1 MSERAGRRRTLPP
14 PSTPPF
20 PRAVATWVGRVAELA
35 RGAQLMASETLHLV
49 YGVGGVGKSEL
60 VYKLVEEAMR
70 QPRWADAAAVVLV
83 ARPNTG
89 AAHLAAALKSQLG
102 ARRKRITFS
111 ATGGS
116 AMDDLADIAQALEA
130 KPHIVFLD
138 DLHHLDPREAAEV
151 LGYLSRHV
159 RESRVIAASRVEL
172 TLPADAPPPVVH
184 RLGPLDASATAALVR
199 QVAARLG
206 VAAPDA
212 AQVFRRSG
220 GSPFYVLRELAG
232 DAGKDG
238 GLDDTVRAL
247 SDDARRLLLVLAST
261 RGRLSAG
268 DAQTLGGPSG
278 VDVLRALTRQLL
290 VDTSRGTAMVHDL
303 VRDAVYRLA
312 SRRDRSAAH
321 RQLAE
326 LHLSH
331 AGDGTRPPT
340 PADAPW
346 LVEAIHHLVAAGDVD
361 EAWERCTEHY
371 RVIASA
377 GLDHLLLDDL
387 RALADA
393 VDDARDAI
401 ALMQVRILVRRSLI
415 AQAADVLGRLSP
427 GARGT
432 LRALRLTG
440 EVAQRRG
447 RLSEAAAIYR
457 QARALAESPAER
469 FGVALEEADIIALRG
484 HGEQARALLDAAL
497 QDHADVT
504 PRERA
509 RWGWSLALSYLIEE
523 RFADS
528 VLAIDN
534 ALAAIH
540 GAGLEDLEVIL
551 VMLAVLGRAECD
563 ELGTAEQLLEK
574 VEKAAA
580 GGALREHVG
589 ALYAGVVGQAAGDLA
604 TAQRQLERAYGYL
617 TDHGDQVMAS
627 IAGYYLARVFVAL
640 GDIPAAIE
648 MAGRMS
654 RMAQAA
660 ELDTLAAHGRA
671 TQAEALLIAGRSP
684 EARVQAEAALAGPW
698 IGAQGW
704 RIANATLGR
713 ISVLDGDLGQAR
725 RFLDAAERGPGAG
738 ASASASAGAGAQ
750 EAAIGL
756 AAQEAAARRA
766 AVDLE
771 RAGLELHG
779 GDVRVALSAAGR
791 ALEHYRRVGRL
802 GMYAR
807 ALVARAAALVAA
819 ADDAGL
825 VEADALTS
833 EADGVATATGH
844 VRVRARCALLRAAI
858 RVRRGDAS
866 GARGELLNA
875 VHEGV
880 AALDHGEGRSVRAA
894 LGEVAM
900 TPGQRGLL
908 AALGLAPGARHKV
921 SARGSVQIV
930 DDASLEAAR
939 GGHFLVVEPVR
950 AVITCHAGGES
961 RVDRGRPLACE
972 LLAALVDAD
981 GAVVSAE
988 QLFVGVWGGREYH
1001 PLRHRNTVYVAVK
1014 RLRQTLKA
1022 LLQDEREVIETAA
1035 GGWRVADGVDI
1046 AVVRPVED

>member
-1 MSERAGRRRTLPP
+1 MSERGRRRTLPP
-14 PSTPPF
+14 PVTPPF
-20 PRAVATWVGRVAELA
+20 PRAVATWVGRTAELA
-35 RGAQLMASETLHLV
+35 RGAQHMDSETLHLV

-60 VYKLVEEAMR
+60 VYKLVEEALR
-70 QPRWADAAAVVLV
+70 QPRWADATAVVLV

-102 ARRKRITFS
+102 ARRRRITFS

-116 AMDDLADIAQALEA
+116 AQDDLADIAQALEA
-130 KPHIVFLD
+130 QPYLIFLD
-138 DLHHLDPREAAEV
+138 DLHHLDPREAADV

-159 RESRVIAASRVEL
+159 RASRVIAASRVEL
-172 TLPADAPPPVVH
+172 TLPPDAPPPVVH

-247 SDDARRLLLVLAST
+247 SDDARRLLLVLASS

-268 DAQTLGGPSG
+268 DAQTLGGPAG
-278 VDVLRALTRQLL
+278 ADVLRELTRQLL

-303 VRDAVYRLA
+303 VRDASFRGA
-312 SRRDRSAAH
+312 SRRDRAAAH

-331 AGDGTRPPT
+331 AGDGTRSAG
-340 PADAPW
+340 PADAAW
-346 LVEAIHHLVAAGDVD
+346 LVEAIHHLIAAGDVD
-361 EAWERCTEHY
+361 EAWDRCGRHY
-371 RVIASA
+371 RAIASA
-377 GLDHLLLDDL
+377 GLDHLMLDDL
-387 RALADA
+387 RTLANA
-393 VDDARDAI
+393 VDDARDAVG
-401 ALMQVRILVRRSLI
+401 LMQVRILVRRSLI

-427 GARGT
+427 SSRGS
-432 LRALRLTG
+432 LRALRLSG

-447 RLSEAAAIYR
+447 RLSEAEAIYR
-457 QARALAESPAER
+457 QARALAGSPVEQ
-469 FGVALEEADIIALRG
+469 FQVALEEADVSALRG
-484 HGEQARALLDAAL
+484 HGEQARAVLDQAL
-497 QDHADVT
+497 RDHTEISA
-504 PRERA
+504 RERA
-509 RWGWSLALSYLIEE
+509 RWGWSVALSYLIEE

-528 VLAIDN
+528 ALAVDD

-551 VMLAVLGRAECD
+551 VMLAVLARAECD
-563 ELGTAEQLLEK
+563 DLAGAEMLLEK
-574 VEKAAA
+574 VERAAA

-589 ALYAGVVGQAAGDLA
+589 SLYAGVVGQAAGDLA
-604 TAQRQLERAYGYL
+604 TALRQLERAYAYL

-627 IAGYYLARVFVAL
+627 IAGYYLARVFAAL
-640 GDIPAAIE
+640 GDIPAAID

-671 TQAEALLIAGRSP
+671 TQAEALLIAGRP
-684 EARVQAEAALAGPW
+684 TEARAQAEAALAGPW
-698 IGAQGW
+698 VGPQCW
-704 RIANATLGR
+704 RIANSTLSR
-713 ISVLDGDLGQAR
+713 LAVLDGDLGQAR
-725 RFLDAAERGPGAG
+725 RYLDAAERGASGRSEASSTEAG
-738 ASASASAGAGAQ
+738 L
-750 EAAIGL
+750 EAT
-756 AAQEAAARRA
+756 ARRA
-766 AVDLE
+766 AIDLE
-771 RAGLELHG
+771 RAGMELHG
-779 GDVRVALSAAGR
+779 GDTRVALSAAGR
-791 ALEHYRRVGRL
+791 ALEHYRRGGRL

-819 ADDAGL
+819 SDDAGL
-825 VEADALTS
+825 IEADALTA

-858 RVRRGDAS
+858 RVRRGDA
-866 GARGELLNA
+866 GGGRGELLAA
-875 VHEGV
+875 VHAGV

-921 SARGSVQIV
+921 STRGGVQIV
-930 DDASLEAAR
+930 DDASLETARAA
-939 GGHFLVVEPVR
+939 HFLVVEPVR
-950 AVITCHAGGES
+950 AVITCNAGGTT

-972 LLAALVDAD
+972 LLAAMVDAD
-981 GAVVSAE
+981 GAVISAE

-1022 LLQDEREVIETAA
+1022 LLKDEREVIETAA
-1035 GGWRVADGVDI
+1035 GGWRIADGVDV
-1046 AVVRPVED
+1046 AVVRPVDD

>member
-14 PSTPPF
+14 PSAPPF
-20 PRAVATWVGRVAELA
+20 PRAVATWVGRVAELT

-70 QPRWADAAAVVLV
+70 LPKWAEAQAVVLV

-102 ARRKRITFS
+102 ARRKRINFS

-116 AMDDLADIAQALEA
+116 AQDDLADIAQALEA

-138 DLHHLDPREAAEV
+138 DLHHIDPREAAEV
-151 LGYLSRHV
+151 LGYLSRYV

-172 TLPADAPPPVVH
+172 TLPSDAPPPVVH

-268 DAQTLGGPSG
+268 DAQTLGGPTG
-278 VDVLRALTRQLL
+278 VDVLRELTRQLL

-303 VRDAVYRLA
+303 VRDAAYRGA
-312 SRRDRSAAH
+312 GRRDRSAAH

-331 AGDGTRPPT
+331 AGDGARPAT

-371 RVIASA
+371 RAIASA

-393 VDDARDAI
+393 VDDARDAV

-427 GARGT
+427 AARGT

-447 RLSEAAAIYR
+447 RLSEAQAIYR
-457 QARALAESPAER
+457 QARDLAESPAER

-497 QDHADVT
+497 RDHADIS

-528 VLAIDN
+528 AIAVDN

-540 GAGLEDLEVIL
+540 GGGLEDLEVVL
-551 VMLAVLGRAECD
+551 VMLTVLGRAECD
-563 ELGTAEQLLEK
+563 DLGTAEKLLEK

-589 ALYAGVVGQAAGDLA
+589 SLYAGVVGQAAGDLA

-648 MAGRMS
+648 MSGRMS

-671 TQAEALLIAGRSP
+671 TQAEALLIAGRAP
-684 EARVQAEAALAGPW
+684 DARVQAEAALAGPW
-698 IGAQGW
+698 VGAQGW
-704 RIANATLGR
+704 RIANATLSR
-713 ISVLDGDLGQAR
+713 IAVLDGDLGQAR
-725 RFLDAAERGPGAG
+725 RYLDAAERPRADETSG
-738 ASASASAGAGAQ
+738 
-750 EAAIGL
+750 GL
-756 AAQEAAARRA
+756 HSLESAARRA
-766 AVDLE
+766 AIDLE

-779 GDVRVALSAAGR
+779 GDVRVALAAAGR
-791 ALEHYRRVGRL
+791 ALEHYRRTSRL
-802 GMYAR
+802 GMYSR

-825 VEADALTS
+825 IEADALTA
-833 EADGVATATGH
+833 EADAVATATGH

-858 RVRRGDAS
+858 RVRRGDPG

-894 LGEVAM
+894 LGEVPM

-908 AALGLAPGARHKV
+908 AALGLAPGARHRV

-939 GGHFLVVEPVR
+939 AAHFLVVEPVR
-950 AVITCHAGGES
+950 AVITCHAATES